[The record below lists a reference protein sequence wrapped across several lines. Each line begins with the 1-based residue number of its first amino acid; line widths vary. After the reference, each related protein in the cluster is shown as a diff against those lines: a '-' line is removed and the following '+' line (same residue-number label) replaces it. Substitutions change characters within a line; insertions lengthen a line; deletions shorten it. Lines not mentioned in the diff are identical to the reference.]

1 MSGIRPPGLGPIV
14 GHTTDRTCRVWIR
27 ADDPA
32 DKGAALDAD
41 RRTLGLVAVLAA
53 NGKDLARPTAHYFR
67 LHREFDRTGSFD
79 LGVDVGIVARATRA
93 RVKAQA
99 LEPDTEYTA
108 VLATLTLDD
117 PFPDQEEV
125 ENDVLSDR
133 LPPAEAWLEDLRKLG
148 RENPKDTQAIFRTFP
163 DSAKTQGQL
172 GFVLGSCR
180 YPGLLWKAKR
190 ADRIFGP
197 MLTEVQGQA
206 DHRRGPCSLALMVG
220 DQIYADKFNRL
231 IPIDLA
237 DTFEEF
243 QDRYREAF
251 GSPHM
256 RELLRR
262 TPTYM
267 ILDDHEIE
275 DNWAQDRIRDAAKR
289 RLFNLAIGAY
299 MSYQWSHSPRNWG
312 RRLYYKFDCGGYPFF
327 VLDTRT
333 QRYLDDVADDL
344 GDNHLLGR
352 PALGGDEPNQ
362 LSRLLDWLKQ
372 QQATRKNI
380 PKFIVSSSV
389 FVPNPMSARVRAN
402 IKKLEGSD
410 SWPAFPTTRRALLD
424 CIVENRIQNVVF
436 LSGDI
441 HCSNVAAMRFS
452 GSPDAEKLRAFS
464 VTSSALYWPFP
475 FADGDP
481 SDYVHNSREAG
492 QEDSFELSNGITM
505 DYEAWNFTQEDNY
518 CRIDLDRTK
527 TEIRVRAFNDDGTLI
542 RREIDDGDGPPID
555 STLKLAPW

>member
-1 MSGIRPPGLGPIV
+1 LSGIRPPGLGPIV

-262 TPTYM
+262 TTTYM

-481 SDYVHNSREAG
+481 SDYVHDSREAG